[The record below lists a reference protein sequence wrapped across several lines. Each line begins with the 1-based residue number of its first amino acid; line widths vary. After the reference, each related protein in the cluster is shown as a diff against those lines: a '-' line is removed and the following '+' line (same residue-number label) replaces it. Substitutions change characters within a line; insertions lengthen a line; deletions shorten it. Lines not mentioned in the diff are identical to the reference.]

1 MNQTTVFSHKPHS
14 AKQTGFYKKL
24 FLFAALWN
32 MGAGLMGV
40 VSIAFNLRFFY
51 NVSDY
56 PTDYLFKI
64 HYYNFWL
71 FIMAMG
77 VGFYFVS
84 RDIRRNYAMAIVGI
98 IGKTLAAA
106 TWIYYYFS
114 GQATY
119 MVLVASAGD
128 MLLVLLFISYLSFT
142 LKTTETTNNIKQN

>member
-1 MNQTTVFSHKPHS
+1 MSQTTALDANRKLGKAS
-14 AKQTGFYKKL
+14 TFYKKL
-24 FLFAALWN
+24 FFFAAIWN
-32 MGAGLMGV
+32 IGAGLLGV
-40 VSIAFNLRFFY
+40 VSIAFNLKIFY
-51 NVSDY
+51 NVVNYSV
-56 PTDYLFKI
+56 DYLFKI

-84 RDIRRNYAMAIVGI
+84 RDVSRNYAMAIVGI

-106 TWIYYYFS
+106 TWVYYYFA

-128 MLLVLLFISYLSFT
+128 MILVLFFIAYLNFSN
-142 LKTTETTNNIKQN
+142 KVRNI